1 MSTGPYR
8 LATPR
13 RLNPPNTLV
22 LYSQACVLW
31 LDATDA
37 ASRMSSNVGV
47 PLRTLMARRRHAERP
62 AGKETIVPTRL
73 RRPAAVP
80 LVTIDPHTSVWSLAD
95 RLTDDWPRHWTGTKM
110 ALYGV
115 VRVDGVPYRFMGG
128 AEFLARAATQL
139 SLAIGAT
146 QTTYVFHAGA
156 IELTVV
162 FTSPLL
168 PDDPDLLSRPATYLT
183 LTARPLDAHPHDV
196 LAYVDMTGEWAVN
209 LPHDRVVWEV
219 PQAEGIQAA
228 SFRAEH
234 QRVLA
239 EAGDH
244 RRIEWGSAFLALA
257 AADGTLL
264 VGDIDHCRDAF
275 VAEGVLRAG
284 PLKPAPRKTDYNS
297 DPVAA
302 AMLPLPLDGGARTL
316 VIAYDDEWSIEH
328 MGQRLRPWWRRH
340 PDAAAAPMLT
350 AALREAG
357 PVLARCAAFDAD
369 LMRRATDVAGPGYAD
384 LLALTWRQAIAAHK
398 LVQGADGRMLFFSKE
413 NFSNGCIATVDVTYP
428 SAPLFLLYAPAL
440 LKGMLDP
447 VLEYCA
453 SPDWPHPFPAH
464 DLGTYPIANGQ
475 TYRDFQ
481 TRRGPDENIV
491 ETQMPVEEAGNMLV
505 LLAAIT
511 RADGSA
517 AYAAPHWALLRQWAD
532 YLVDWGL
539 DPGAQLCTDDFAG
552 VLGHNVNL
560 SAKAIMGLGG
570 FAQIAARLGHADDA
584 ARYRAIAEGFAA
596 DWLRLARDGAGTR
609 LAFDQPGTWSLK
621 YNLVWDRL
629 LGLDLFP
636 EAELRREQ
644 AFYRTKA
651 EAFGTP
657 LDSRGTVTKP
667 EWMLWAACL
676 TPDPALLGDTIDRI
690 LRYANETPN
699 RVPFSDLYFSDNARK
714 MGFQARSVVGGFW
727 IALLAEA
734 CRRG

>member
-1 MSTGPYR
+1 MS
-8 LATPR
+8 
-13 RLNPPNTLV
+13 
-22 LYSQACVLW
+22 
-31 LDATDA
+31 
-37 ASRMSSNVGV
+37 
-47 PLRTLMARRRHAERP
+47 
-62 AGKETIVPTRL
+62 TRL

-95 RLTDDWPRHWTGTKM
+95 RLHDDWPRHWTGTKM
-110 ALYGV
+110 PLYGV

-139 SLAIGAT
+139 SLTIGAT

-156 IELTVV
+156 IELTVM

-168 PDDPDLLSRPATYLT
+168 PDDPDLLSRPATTLT

-219 PQAEGIQAA
+219 WQADGIQAA

-244 RRIEWGSAFLALA
+244 RRIEWGSAFLALS

-275 VAEGVLRAG
+275 VREGVLRAG

-297 DPVAA
+297 DPIAA
-302 AMLPLPLDGGARTL
+302 AMLPLPPDGPRTL
-316 VIAYDDEWSIEH
+316 IIAYDDEWSIEH
-328 MGQRLRPWWRRH
+328 RGQHLRPWWRRH
-340 PDAAAAPMLT
+340 PDAAAAPMLA
-350 AALREAG
+350 AALGDADA
-357 PVLARCAAFDAD
+357 VLARCAAFDAD

-398 LVQGADGRMLFFSKE
+398 LVAGADGRMLFFSKE

-447 VLEYCA
+447 VLDYCA

-511 RADGSA
+511 RADESA
-517 AYAAPHWALLRQWAD
+517 AYAAPHWDLLRQWAD
-532 YLVDWGL
+532 YLVDWGST
-539 DPGAQLCTDDFAG
+539 PGRS
-552 VLGHNVNL
+552 
-560 SAKAIMGLGG
+560 SARMIS
-570 FAQIAARLGHADDA
+570 
-584 ARYRAIAEGFAA
+584 RAC
-596 DWLRLARDGAGTR
+596 
-609 LAFDQPGTWSLK
+609 
-621 YNLVWDRL
+621 
-629 LGLDLFP
+629 
-636 EAELRREQ
+636 
-644 AFYRTKA
+644 
-651 EAFGTP
+651 
-657 LDSRGTVTKP
+657 
-667 EWMLWAACL
+667 WA
-676 TPDPALLGDTIDRI
+676 TT
-690 LRYANETPN
+690 
-699 RVPFSDLYFSDNARK
+699 
-714 MGFQARSVVGGFW
+714 
-727 IALLAEA
+727 
-734 CRRG
+734 